1 MCWQQVQGHMIYLW
15 LRLLDPTALTNMWS
29 FERTVME
36 AVVTARTVVFLS
48 GPSRYDKDKGKQ
60 GGD

>member
-1 MCWQQVQGHMIYLW
+1 MIYLW

-29 FERTVME
+29 FKRTVME
-36 AVVTARTVVFLS
+36 AIVTARTVVFLS
-48 GPSRYDKDKGKQ
+48 GPSRYEKDKGKQ